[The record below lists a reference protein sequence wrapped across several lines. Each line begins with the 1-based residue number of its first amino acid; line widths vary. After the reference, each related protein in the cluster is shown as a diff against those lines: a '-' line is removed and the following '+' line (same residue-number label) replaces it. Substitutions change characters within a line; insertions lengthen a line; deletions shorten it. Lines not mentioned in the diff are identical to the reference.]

1 MASILGR
8 LMASAVALAP
18 ASTVLASSPDT
29 PPVAPPVTASTP
41 APSAPALP
49 AGTVIELALTQQVGS
64 KISKR
69 GDRFGIR
76 LTEDLKLDDATLLPA
91 GTEGEGEV
99 VHAAPGKMGGGPGEL
114 LLAARFLD
122 RDGVRVPL
130 KAFKVGRSGKN
141 NVDNAVLVG
150 MVVGP
155 FALFVQGG
163 EVVIPA
169 GTIANAKLAAD
180 LPAPPAPVPST
191 PAAPT
196 PAPSPPPSAPVSAA
210 ISNP

>member
-1 MASILGR
+1 MLSILSR
-8 LMASAVALAP
+8 LTALAAVLTLASPALARAQETPPASA
-18 ASTVLASSPDT
+18 
-29 PPVAPPVTASTP
+29 ASTP
-41 APSAPALP
+41 APSTQTPATPAIAPRVLP
-49 AGTVIELALTQQVGS
+49 AGTIVELALTKQVGS
-64 KISKR
+64 KLSKR

-76 LTEDLKLDDATLLPA
+76 LAQDLKLDGVVVLSA
-91 GTEGEGEV
+91 GLEGEGEV
-99 VHAAPGKMGGGPGEL
+99 IHAAPGKMGGGPGEL

-130 KAFKVGRSGKN
+130 KALKMGSAGKD

-150 MVVGP
+150 MIAGP

-169 GTIANAKLAAD
+169 GTFANAKLAAD
-180 LPAPPAPVPST
+180 V
-191 PAAPT
+191 
-196 PAPSPPPSAPVSAA
+196 SAPAS

>member
-1 MASILGR
+1 MTSIL
-8 LMASAVALAP
+8 ASLLACAMALAP
-18 ASTVLASSPDT
+18 ASSALALGDDT
-29 PPVAPPVTASTP
+29 APAAAAAAATPAATP
-41 APSAPALP
+41 APRALP
-49 AGTVIELALTQQVGS
+49 AGTVIELSLTKAVGS
-64 KISKR
+64 KTSKR

-76 LTEDLKLDDATLLPA
+76 LAQDLKLDGMVVLPA

-130 KAFKVGRSGKN
+130 KALKMGSAGKN
-141 NVDNAVLVG
+141 NVDNAMLVS
-150 MVVGP
+150 MVAGP

-163 EVVIPA
+163 EVVVPA

-180 LPAPPAPVPST
+180 LPAPAASSPGLDNLHHRLGFGRDVKPVKT
-191 PAAPT
+191 T
-196 PAPSPPPSAPVSAA
+196 RED
-210 ISNP
+210 

>member
-1 MASILGR
+1 MVSILGR
-8 LMASAVALAP
+8 LVASAVALAP
-18 ASTVLASSPDT
+18 ASAALASNPDI
-29 PPVAPPVTASTP
+29 PPVVAPRPA
-41 APSAPALP
+41 APSARALP

-76 LTEDLKLDDATLLPA
+76 LTEDLKLDDAVLLPA

-130 KAFKVGRSGKN
+130 KALKLGRSGKN

-150 MVVGP
+150 MIVGP

-163 EVVIPA
+163 EVVIPV
-169 GTIANAKLAAD
+169 GTVANAKLAVD
-180 LPAPPAPVPST
+180 LPAPPAPG
-191 PAAPT
+191 AP
-196 PAPSPPPSAPVSAA
+196 PAPLSPAPLAPESAPISAA
-210 ISNP
+210 TINP

>member
-1 MASILGR
+1 MACAL
-8 LMASAVALAP
+8 ASASPAMALGDDTAPTAAAAP
-18 ASTVLASSPDT
+18 AA
-29 PPVAPPVTASTP
+29 TP
-41 APSAPALP
+41 AARVLP
-49 AGTVIELALTQQVGS
+49 AGTVIELAVTKQVGS

-76 LTEDLKLDDATLLPA
+76 LAEDLKLDGAVVLAA

-122 RDGVRVPL
+122 NNGVRVPL
-130 KAFKVGRSGKN
+130 KALKMGSAGKN

-150 MVVGP
+150 MIAGP

-180 LPAPPAPVPST
+180 LPAPTAPAT
-191 PAAPT
+191 TA
-196 PAPSPPPSAPVSAA
+196 SASAA
-210 ISNP
+210 TTNP

>member
-1 MASILGR
+1 MTSILGR
-8 LMASAVALAP
+8 FLACAVALAP
-18 ASTVLASSPDT
+18 ASGALALGDDT
-29 PPVAPPVTASTP
+29 PPATASTP
-41 APSAPALP
+41 VVPATPSAHVLP
-49 AGTVIELALTQQVGS
+49 AGTVIELALMKDVGS

-76 LTEDLKLDDATLLPA
+76 LVEDLKLDDAVLLPA

-99 VHAAPGKMGGGPGEL
+99 IHAAPGKMGGGPGEL

-130 KAFKVGRSGKN
+130 KAFKMGRSGKN
-141 NVDNAVLVG
+141 NVDNAVIVG
-150 MVVGP
+150 MIAGP

-163 EVVIPA
+163 EVIVPA

-180 LPAPPAPVPST
+180 LPAPATV
-191 PAAPT
+191 AAAT
-196 PAPSPPPSAPVSAA
+196 TSASAP
-210 ISNP
+210 IPNP

>member
-1 MASILGR
+1 MQAKGGLHMTSIVGGFL
-8 LMASAVALAP
+8 ACAVALASASP
-18 ASTVLASSPDT
+18 ALALGDDT
-29 PPVAPPVTASTP
+29 TP
-41 APSAPALP
+41 AAATATTPSARALP
-49 AGTVIELALTQQVGS
+49 AGTVIELAVTKQVGS

-76 LTEDLKLDDATLLPA
+76 LAEDLKLDGAVVLAA

-122 RDGVRVPL
+122 NNGVRVPL
-130 KAFKVGRSGKN
+130 KALKMGSAGKN

-150 MVVGP
+150 MIAGP

-169 GTIANAKLAAD
+169 GTLANAKLAAD
-180 LPAPPAPVPST
+180 LPAP
-191 PAAPT
+191 
-196 PAPSPPPSAPVSAA
+196 SAA
-210 ISNP
+210 SASTASASAATTNP

>member
-1 MASILGR
+1 MTSIL
-8 LMASAVALAP
+8 ASLLACAMALAP
-18 ASTVLASSPDT
+18 ASSALALGDDT
-29 PPVAPPVTASTP
+29 APAAAAAATPAATP
-41 APSAPALP
+41 APRALP
-49 AGTVIELALTQQVGS
+49 AGTVIELSLTKAVGS
-64 KISKR
+64 KTSKR

-76 LTEDLKLDDATLLPA
+76 LAQDLKLDGMVVLPA

-130 KAFKVGRSGKN
+130 KALKMGSAGKN
-141 NVDNAVLVG
+141 NVDNAMLVS
-150 MVVGP
+150 MVAGP

-163 EVVIPA
+163 EVVVPA

-180 LPAPPAPVPST
+180 LSA
-191 PAAPT
+191 PAAQA
-196 PAPSPPPSAPVSAA
+196 PALTTSTTASASAA
-210 ISNP
+210 TSNP

>member
-1 MASILGR
+1 MHSILSR
-8 LMASAVALAP
+8 FTAVAMGLALAAPNLAFGQETSPAP
-18 ASTVLASSPDT
+18 AATAPGPTLASR
-29 PPVAPPVTASTP
+29 V
-41 APSAPALP
+41 LP
-49 AGTVIELALTQQVGS
+49 AGSVVELALTKPVGS
-64 KISKR
+64 KLSKR

-76 LTEDLKLDDATLLPA
+76 LAQDLKLDGVVILPA

-99 VHAAPGKMGGGPGEL
+99 IHASPGKMGGGPGEL

-130 KAFKVGRSGKN
+130 KALKMGSAGKDN
-141 NVDNAVLVG
+141 LDNAMIVS
-150 MVVGP
+150 MIAGP

-169 GTIANAKLAAD
+169 GTLANAKLAAD
-180 LPAPPAPVPST
+180 LSAPAP
-191 PAAPT
+191 
-196 PAPSPPPSAPVSAA
+196 